1 MLTARHQRAVPLGVG
16 IALGLLAAV
25 LWGTLHGSATRA
37 WFHDDDL
44 DTLAYAGEI
53 PLLDYGRYL
62 LSPRFQPNNFRP
74 ASILAYRTLH
84 AAFGLDY
91 PKWVLALQAVHWLN
105 VGMLWMLA
113 RRAGAGPVA
122 ASAGALVFAFHPALF
137 DQAWKTMY
145 LMDLGCGAFCL
156 ASLLAYA
163 HRRWLLSFAAF
174 WLAYKTKEV
183 AVMLPAVLFLWEM
196 WLGGRRPWRVA
207 PFLLA
212 SLSFGLQGII
222 LNPHRDDDY
231 TLRFTGEA
239 LAATVPFYAAKLGPW
254 LLAGCALA
262 LALAW
267 RRSPGLRIGW
277 AALVLFLVPML
288 VLPGRLCAA
297 YCYVPAA
304 GLGLAVASIAA
315 LDLAV
320 PAALVAVLLVAASVR
335 EVRPYRRAT
344 LEATA
349 RYRTYFSTLAAEQ
362 SRLRQVRRVLYDGLP
377 SGFHEW
383 GLAGSLRYLL
393 RRQDTELFTTARAN
407 PAEFLREGGGAFLHW
422 EDPPGRLHVVTRRPD
437 APPAPYLRM
446 EPAMAFW
453 QLGEGWYELE
463 TDYRWIGARA
473 TAELTQPAGAAA
485 FELRVN
491 VSASLRPDNDPIGVA
506 VTLDGEPVEPPF
518 RFSSSGWV
526 TMRRPVKPLAE
537 PRTRRV
543 ELRVD
548 PVRRFGGD
556 QRELGIAIGALG
568 FPPAHDLQ

>member
-1 MLTARHQRAVPLGVG
+1 VLRPSWNPARHLSAGL
-16 IALGLLAAV
+16 ALWILSGLLWGAV
-25 LWGTLHGSATRA
+25 HHGATRA

-44 DTLAYAGEI
+44 DTISYADEI

-74 ASILAYRTLH
+74 AAILAYRTLH
-84 AAFGLDY
+84 EAFGLDY

-105 VGMLWMLA
+105 VGMLWLLA

-137 DQAWKTMY
+137 DPAWKAMY
-145 LMDLGCGAFCL
+145 LMDLGCGALCL

-163 HRRWLLSFAAF
+163 HRRWMLSFAAF
-174 WLAYKTKEV
+174 WLAYKMKEV
-183 AVMLPAVLFLWEM
+183 AVMLPAVLLLWEM

-207 PFLLA
+207 PFLLV
-212 SLSFGLQGII
+212 SLSFGLQGVL
-222 LNPHRDDDY
+222 LNPHRDDAY
-231 TLRFTGEA
+231 TLRFTWEA
-239 LAATVPFYAAKLGPW
+239 LAATAPFYAAKLGPW

-277 AALVLFLVPML
+277 AALVLFLIPML
-288 VLPGRLCAA
+288 VLPGRLFAA

-304 GLGLAVASIAA
+304 GLGLAVASLAA

-320 PAALVAVLLVAASVR
+320 PAVLVAVLLAAASVR

-344 LEATA
+344 LQATA
-349 RYRTYFSTLAAEQ
+349 RYRTYFSTLAAETP
-362 SRLRQVRRVLYDGLP
+362 RLRQVRRVLYDGLP
-377 SGFHEW
+377 PGFHEW

-393 RRQDTELFTTARAN
+393 GRQDTELFTTARAN
-407 PAEFLREGGGAFLHW
+407 PSEFLRAGVGAYLQW
-422 EDPPGRLHVVTRRPD
+422 EDPPGRLHVFTRRPD
-437 APPAPYLRM
+437 APPASYLRM
-446 EPAMAFW
+446 APAMAFW

-463 TDYRWIGARA
+463 KDYRWTGARA
-473 TAELTQPAGAAA
+473 AAELTQPAGAAA

-491 VSASLRPDNDPIGVA
+491 VSPELHPDTEPIRVA
-506 VTLDGEPVEPPF
+506 VTLDGEPVDPPF

-526 TMRRPVKPLAE
+526 TMRRAVKPLAE

-556 QRELGIAIGALG
+556 QRELGIAVGALG
-568 FPPAHDLQ
+568 FPPAGGLQ